1 MGVATWDLPFE
12 HDFSKWTSFGVI
24 LGVGYEFA
32 RHWSVDGS
40 FVVGAPEHTEAG
52 ITGRVNSVTLLLTV
66 TALAY

>member
-1 MGVATWDLPFE
+1 
-12 HDFSKWTSFGVI
+12 
-24 LGVGYEFA
+24 
-32 RHWSVDGS
+32 VDGS